1 MAPSHFPSPLTPD
14 FPHRACKGGGGGVHF
29 ESDVSVKPQICV
41 IAYPT
46 MPLKFI
52 KELKQSFLLHPVAAH
67 FSNGVVPVAVL
78 YLLLFLPTGDPFFE
92 RTVIHLLVIV
102 LLAVPVSF
110 YSGIQEWKKKYKG
123 AKAPVFQAKIRLSI
137 ILMAL
142 SVTAVSIRVAAPD
155 VMLRG
160 GVLAWI
166 YAAVL
171 FAMLPTVVLLGH
183 HGGKLAAGQRSERFR

>member
-1 MAPSHFPSPLTPD
+1 
-14 FPHRACKGGGGGVHF
+14 
-29 ESDVSVKPQICV
+29 
-41 IAYPT
+41 

-110 YSGIQEWKKKYKG
+110 YSGIREWKTKYKG
-123 AKAPVFQAKIRLSI
+123 AKAPVFQKKIRLSI
-137 ILMAL
+137 LLFVLCVIAVAIRIAVPGVMQQGGPL
-142 SVTAVSIRVAAPD
+142 S
-155 VMLRG
+155 
-160 GVLAWI
+160 WI
-166 YAAVL
+166 YNAAL

-183 HGGKLAAGQRSERFR
+183 HGGKLAAGQRTERFR

>member
-1 MAPSHFPSPLTPD
+1 MEF
-14 FPHRACKGGGGGVHF
+14 
-29 ESDVSVKPQICV
+29 
-41 IAYPT
+41 
-46 MPLKFI
+46 KFI
-52 KELKQSFLLHPVAAH
+52 KEMKQSFMLHPVAAH

-110 YSGIQEWKKKYKG
+110 YSGIREWKTKYKG
-123 AKAPVFQAKIRLSI
+123 AKAPVFQKKIRLSI
-137 ILMAL
+137 LLFVLCVI
-142 SVTAVSIRVAAPD
+142 TVSIRIAAPG
-155 VMLRG
+155 VMQAG
-160 GVLAWI
+160 GPLAWI
-166 YAAVL
+166 YTAAL